1 MVRQPQMGVR
11 MHAPDYAIGQAVYIR
26 TDLPDYLEVTIPFHT
41 LSQLVRICSEP
52 KPDMLLDKVVFYAL
66 VNEEARSVTMS
77 FLSASKGARPG
88 NLDQLLADE

>member
-1 MVRQPQMGVR
+1 MQTPE
-11 MHAPDYAIGQAVYIR
+11 YAIGQAVYIR
-26 TDLPDYLEVTIPFHT
+26 TDLPDYREVTIPFQT

-88 NLDQLLADE
+88 NFDQLLADE

>member
-1 MVRQPQMGVR
+1 MVRLSRLGVR

-26 TDLPDYLEVTIPFHT
+26 TDVPDYLEVAIPFQT
-41 LSQLVRICSEP
+41 LGQLVRICSEP

-77 FLSASKGARPG
+77 FLSATKGARPG
-88 NLDQLLADE
+88 NLEQLLADE